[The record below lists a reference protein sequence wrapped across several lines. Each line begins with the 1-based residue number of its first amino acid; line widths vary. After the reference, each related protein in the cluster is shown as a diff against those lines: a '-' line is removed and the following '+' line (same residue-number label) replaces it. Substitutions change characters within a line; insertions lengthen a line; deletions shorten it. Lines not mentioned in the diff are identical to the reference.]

1 MEIDDVIE
9 YTDGDGRSRR
19 VVVGDLLSTEE
30 ADAALRDTANK
41 AGVAMFSGDAER
53 GREDILADL
62 DGRVDDDDLACALT
76 GAVDASVSRY
86 LTPLDLTV
94 AAARQEAYGRARSG
108 LELTIYRI
116 LAGRDES
123 IPVHDDD
130 PTDLVGEWIY
140 AGDPEAGPRLC
151 CRWHADLPAGVEVDI
166 DSFATNAPD
175 GDWGDVED
183 TAVDLTPAQRKQLAT
198 WVADQVAD
206 HYADHIKQAVD
217 DVNTSRE
224 QLDLLLLEAVKAG
237 ASKTR
242 IAAAADVTRQTLD
255 ARTGHWRRRNSE
267 VVEQQLD
274 HAEQVSTQPGRQR

>member
-1 MEIDDVIE
+1 MEIDDVVE
-9 YTDGDGRSRR
+9 YTDSNGRSRW

-30 ADAALRDTANK
+30 AAEALRGTANK
-41 AGVAMFSGDAER
+41 AGVAMFNGDAER

-62 DGRVDDDDLACALT
+62 DGRMDDDELVCALT
-76 GAVDASVSRY
+76 GAVNASVSRY

-94 AAARQEAYGRARSG
+94 AAARQEAYDRARSG

-140 AGDPEAGPRLC
+140 AGDPEAGPRLN
-151 CRWHADLPAGVEVDI
+151 CRWHADLPNGVEVDI

-183 TAVDLTPAQRKQLAT
+183 TAVALTPAQRKQLAT

-206 HYADHIKQAVD
+206 HYADHIKRAVD
-217 DVNTSRE
+217 DANTSRE

-242 IAAAADVTRQTLD
+242 IAAAADITRQTLY
-255 ARTGHWRRRNSE
+255 ARTGHWRRRKSE
-267 VVEQQLD
+267 VVEQRLD
-274 HAEQVSTQPGRQR
+274 HAEQVSTQLDRRR